1 MPCQLQK
8 RGRVAPF
15 SQPWYNAPIF
25 SEGGVDRMS
34 SDRGRIWMPL
44 DNAALI
50 FPAIRR
56 KNWNNVFRESVT
68 LIEDVDPVL
77 LQRAVDD
84 LMPRFPSFY
93 LRLRRGVFW
102 YYLEEVAAPP
112 QIQEDYAYPLTFVTG
127 REMSRCCLRVLHYK
141 NRIAVEYFHVLSDG
155 GGAMV
160 YLKTLVAR
168 YLALR
173 YGADIPP
180 TDGVLDL
187 HDAPDPEELEDSF
200 QRCAA
205 DHPAF
210 CPEAEAY
217 RLPGKRELGRFMR
230 LITGEVP
237 AKDLHALARE
247 YGCTVTVL
255 LAAIM
260 AECVLSIQA
269 EQVPPQRQK
278 PVKITIPVDLRRLF
292 PSRTLRNFAL
302 TVNPGVDPRLGT
314 YTLRELCD
322 AFTHQLAA
330 EITPQRMAGR
340 IAQNVAPQK
349 SKLLKA
355 VPIFLKTPVMRAVY
369 NRRGER
375 LGCLNISNLGVQKLP
390 AAMVPYMARMEFIIG
405 VQYSYPNNCSVVTCG
420 GTTIVNMIR
429 STKSP
434 ELERRFFSRLVELG
448 VPVTIETN

>member
-1 MPCQLQK
+1 MDD
-8 RGRVAPF
+8 GR
-15 SQPWYNAPIF
+15 S
-25 SEGGVDRMS
+25 
-34 SDRGRIWMPL
+34 RIWMPL

-56 KNWNNVFRESVT
+56 RNWNNVFRESVT
-68 LIEDVDPVL
+68 LREAIDPAL

-102 YYLEEVAAPP
+102 YYLEEVPAPP
-112 QIQEDYAYPLTFVTG
+112 VIQEDYAYPLTFMTKK
-127 REMSRCCLRVLHYK
+127 EMGRCCLRVLYFN
-141 NRIAVEYFHVLSDG
+141 NRIAVEFFHVLADG

-160 YLKTLVAR
+160 YLKTLTAR
-168 YLALR
+168 YLTLR
-173 YGADIPP
+173 YGLDIPP
-180 TDGVLDL
+180 QDGVLDPN
-187 HDAPDPEELEDSF
+187 DPPDPGEAEDSF
-200 QRCAA
+200 QRYAA

-210 CPEAEAY
+210 CPETEAY
-217 RLPGKRELGRFMR
+217 RLPGKRELGRF
-230 LITGEVP
+230 LFLVTGVVP
-237 AKDLHALARE
+237 AESLRALAHG

-255 LAAIM
+255 LAAVM
-260 AECVLSIQA
+260 AECVLAIQA
-269 EQVPPQRQK
+269 QRVPPRRQK
-278 PVKITIPVDLRRLF
+278 PVKITVPVDLRRLF

-314 YTLRELCD
+314 YTLGELCD

-340 IAQNVAPQK
+340 IAQNVSPQRNRFM
-349 SKLLKA
+349 KA

-369 NRRGER
+369 HRRGER
-375 LGCLNISNLGVQKLP
+375 LGCLNVSNLGVQKLP
-390 AAMVPYMARMEFIIG
+390 EAMAPFVERMEFIIG

-434 ELERRFFSRLVELG
+434 ELERRFFSKLVELG
-448 VPVTIETN
+448 IPVTIETNQ

>member
-1 MPCQLQK
+1 M
-8 RGRVAPF
+8 
-15 SQPWYNAPIF
+15 S
-25 SEGGVDRMS
+25 RM
-34 SDRGRIWMPL
+34 WMPL

-56 KNWNNVFRESVT
+56 KNWNNVFRESIT
-68 LIEDVDPVL
+68 LTEDIDPVV
-77 LQRAVDD
+77 LQRAVDE

-102 YYLEEVAAPP
+102 YYLEEVSAPP
-112 QIQEDYAYPLTFVTG
+112 RVCEDYAYPLTFMTKK
-127 REMSRCCLRVLHYK
+127 EMRRCCLRVLYFQK
-141 NRIAVEYFHVLSDG
+141 RIAVECFHVLADG

-160 YLKTLVAR
+160 YLKTLTAR

-173 YGADIPP
+173 YGANIPP
-180 TDGVLDL
+180 EEGVLDT
-187 HDAPDPEELEDSF
+187 AAPPDPEELEDSF
-200 QRCAA
+200 QKHAA

-230 LITGEVP
+230 LITGVIP
-237 AKDLHALARE
+237 ADALHALAHR

-255 LAAIM
+255 LAAVM
-260 AECVLSIQA
+260 AQCILAIQD
-269 EQVPPQRQK
+269 ERVPKERQK

-292 PSRTLRNFAL
+292 HSRTLRNFAL

-314 YTLRELCD
+314 YTLQELCD
-322 AFTHQLAA
+322 TITHQLAA
-330 EITPQRMAGR
+330 ETTPQRMAGR
-340 IAQNVAPQK
+340 IAQNVEPQRNR
-349 SKLLKA
+349 LLKA

-369 NRRGER
+369 QRRGER

-390 AAMVPYMARMEFIIG
+390 AAMAHYVQRLELIIG
-405 VQYSYPNNCSVVTCG
+405 VQYSYPNNCSIVTCQG
-420 GTTIVNMIR
+420 LTVISMIR
-429 STKSP
+429 STKSA

-448 VPVTIETN
+448 IPVTIETNQEEP

>member
-1 MPCQLQK
+1 M
-8 RGRVAPF
+8 G
-15 SQPWYNAPIF
+15 
-25 SEGGVDRMS
+25 DTH
-34 SDRGRIWMPL
+34 GRIWMPL

-56 KNWNNVFRESVT
+56 KNWNNVFRQSIT
-68 LIEDVDPVL
+68 LREDVDPAL
-77 LQRAVDD
+77 LQRAVDQ

-93 LRLRRGVFW
+93 LRLKRGVFW
-102 YYLEEVAAPP
+102 YYLEEVKAPP
-112 QIQEDYAYPLTFVTG
+112 TVQEDYAYPLTFMTK
-127 REMSRCCLRVLHYK
+127 REMGRCCLRVLYYR

-155 GGAMV
+155 GGAMI

-168 YLALR
+168 YLTLR
-173 YGADIPP
+173 YGAKIPP
-180 TDGVLDL
+180 TDGVLDI
-187 HDAPDPEELEDSF
+187 AEPPDPAEIEDSF
-200 QRCAA
+200 QRYAA
-205 DHPAF
+205 DHAAF
-210 CPEAEAY
+210 CPEEEAY
-217 RLPGKRELGRFMR
+217 RLPGKRELGRFLR
-230 LITGEVP
+230 LVTGVIP
-237 AKDLHALARE
+237 AQKLRDLAHE

-255 LAAIM
+255 LAAVM
-260 AECVLSIQA
+260 AECVLAMQA
-269 EQVPPQRQK
+269 EQMPQKRQK
-278 PVKITIPVDLRRLF
+278 PVKITVPVDLRRLF

-340 IAQNVAPQK
+340 IAENVTPQRNRFM
-349 SKLLKA
+349 KA

-369 NRRGER
+369 SRRGER

-390 AAMVPYMARMEFIIG
+390 DAMAPYVARMEFIIG

-420 GTTIVNMIR
+420 GETVVSMIR
-429 STKSP
+429 STESP

-448 VPVTIETN
+448 VPVSIETNKEN